1 MSDDDP
7 RDFQEMLRDL
17 AKEVTDSIDRL
28 SEVDVE
34 GLARKAGLDPDQAR
48 GWFDQASQWLQ
59 DKAQEDSGAGS
70 TPRASS
76 ASSSP
81 DAAAAAAD
89 TGRSPTDPH
98 PLDMPT
104 PAQGA
109 ALAALDSGRWTIEP
123 GTSVLSVV
131 NGEGPGPGDAAGLVR
146 ALRVRDWLRAD
157 GTISLTGSDAL
168 RRWLILTAT

>member
-7 RDFQEMLRDL
+7 RDFQEMLRAL

-28 SEVDVE
+28 CEVDVE

-48 GWFDQASQWLQ
+48 GWVDHASRWLQ
-59 DKAQEDSGAGS
+59 DQARDGADTDSGWE
-70 TPRASS
+70 P
-76 ASSSP
+76 SP
-81 DAAAAAAD
+81 DDTAAADPD

-98 PLDMPT
+98 PLDTPT
-104 PAQGA
+104 PVQGA
-109 ALAALDSGRWTIEP
+109 ALAALDSGRWTVAP

-131 NGEGPGPGDAAGLVR
+131 DGDGPGPGDAAGLVR
-146 ALRVRDWLRAD
+146 DLRVRDWLRVD

-168 RRWLILTAT
+168 RRWLILTES